1 MNFLISLQLSM
12 LHPSCRRVFGGGR
25 RFINRFDLIT
35 RLRRRGT
42 VYGVYLLIERL
53 VEGLAVIGIVTA
65 LVTVWT
71 KCNGI
76 PRSVWAFV
84 RQELDVVNLEVRF
97 TSGLSFE
104 T

>member
-1 MNFLISLQLSM
+1 V
-12 LHPSCRRVFGGGR
+12 H
-25 RFINRFDLIT
+25 
-35 RLRRRGT
+35 
-42 VYGVYLLIERL
+42 GVYLLVERL
-53 VEGLAVIGIVTA
+53 VEGLAVIGIVTV
-65 LVTVWT
+65 LVAVRT

-84 RQELDVVNLEVRF
+84 RQELDVVNLEVRL